1 MGLIGANRRSLTD
14 RWWKDVIKMKLTKI
28 EGAPRVRALR
38 PDAGDVEARGVNDSA
53 GETAVGEVEE
63 MAFTRQSDLDAY
75 ARGLSIPPEVIEKWI
90 SAGLLFPDEIRMAE
104 KIIKI
109 LREKIKVS

>member
-1 MGLIGANRRSLTD
+1 
-14 RWWKDVIKMKLTKI
+14 MKLSKFAGI
-28 EGAPRVRALR
+28 PPVRALR
-38 PDAGDVEARGVNDSA
+38 PDVTEAKAPAAHNPAEEHGVS
-53 GETAVGEVEE
+53 GVEE
-63 MAFTRQSDLDAY
+63 TAFTRQSDLDAY

>member
-1 MGLIGANRRSLTD
+1 MTTVKLDNLEGL
-14 RWWKDVIKMKLTKI
+14 
-28 EGAPRVRALR
+28 PRVRALR
-38 PDAGDVEARGVNDSA
+38 PEAAEAETRVVETERGLPAGGSVAPG
-53 GETAVGEVEE
+53 VEE
-63 MAFTRQSDLDAY
+63 LAFTRQSDLEAY
-75 ARGLSIPPEVIEKWI
+75 ARGLTIAPEAIEKWI

>member
-1 MGLIGANRRSLTD
+1 
-14 RWWKDVIKMKLTKI
+14 MKLTKI
-28 EGAPRVRALR
+28 EGFPYVRALR
-38 PDAGDVEARGVNDSA
+38 PDAGEVEARGVNDSA
-53 GETAVGEVEE
+53 GGYTDAGIEETA
-63 MAFTRQSDLDAY
+63 FTHQSDLDAY

>member
-1 MGLIGANRRSLTD
+1 MKTD
-14 RWWKDVIKMKLTKI
+14 NFKGPL
-28 EGAPRVRALR
+28 GVRALQ
-38 PDAGDVEARGVNDSA
+38 PDATEGSAQAMTELVEP
-53 GETAVGEVEE
+53 EVGLAVEE
-63 MAFTRQSDLDAY
+63 MAFTRQGDIDAY
-75 ARGLSIPPEVIEKWI
+75 ARGLSIPPETIEKWI

>member
-1 MGLIGANRRSLTD
+1 MMTTT
-14 RWWKDVIKMKLTKI
+14 KMKNL
-28 EGAPRVRALR
+28 EGLCRVCALQPDVSDGDAWGDGNANYER
-38 PDAGDVEARGVNDSA
+38 PISGNRPAF
-53 GETAVGEVEE
+53 EE
-63 MAFTRQSDLDAY
+63 MAFTRQSDLIAY
-75 ARGLSIPPEVIEKWI
+75 ARGLTVPPEAIEKWI

>member
-1 MGLIGANRRSLTD
+1 MAS
-14 RWWKDVIKMKLTKI
+14 VKI
-28 EGAPRVRALR
+28 DNLEGPPSVRALQ
-38 PDAGDVEARGVNDSA
+38 PDATDGSRRVVRNPVGKH
-53 GETAVGEVEE
+53 GESVVAMPVEE
-63 MAFTRQSDLDAY
+63 MAFTRQGDIDAY
-75 ARGLSIPPEVIEKWI
+75 ARGLSIPPETIEKWI